1 MVSWHMSVHRGS
13 VCNPARMDVG
23 SAIRVKKGMI
33 DSTAMLILWPTPWT
47 RCQKCVHIC
56 PAGRRLWMTA
66 CRISEQGQDHV
77 YRTGDVREAAL
88 PDKVLCYIDLQH
100 PIESLSAI

>member
-1 MVSWHMSVHRGS
+1 
-13 VCNPARMDVG
+13 
-23 SAIRVKKGMI
+23 
-33 DSTAMLILWPTPWT
+33 
-47 RCQKCVHIC
+47 
-56 PAGRRLWMTA
+56 MTA

-88 PDKVLCYIDLQH
+88 PAKVLCYIDLQH